1 MTAYA
6 LLKFLH
12 VLFAIVALGANAT
25 YGVWL
30 TTAGRDP
37 AQLGFALRGVKLL
50 DDRFANPAYGRL
62 CPARSRRAPSGRSGR
77 A

>member
-30 TTAGRDP
+30 ARAGRDP
-37 AQLGFALRGVKLL
+37 AQLGFALRGVKLRPL
-50 DDRFANPAYGRL
+50 PR
-62 CPARSRRAPSGRSGR
+62 
-77 A
+77 